1 MIIGE
6 KIQTNRMTKTL
17 SFDRNRAISLKSG
30 QKKGA
35 HFAWFGDSS
44 PVENYINTFIKAL
57 STCHFSR
64 ILVFNA
70 KNVEYA

>member
-1 MIIGE
+1 
-6 KIQTNRMTKTL
+6 MTKTL

-57 STCHFSR
+57 STFVINQFQMFYISE
-64 ILVFNA
+64 V
-70 KNVEYA
+70 